1 MEHIH
6 KKLLKGFMKQ
16 FIQNESLDKDSVSQA
31 WHLISQAK
39 KITLLT
45 HKDPD
50 GDCVS
55 ACAALDYLLTKLDK
69 TVETIYPNKA
79 EFDFKR
85 QPKNIIINGHHQ
97 TPDLIIACDISA
109 YARLYFHPSFATIP
123 LINIDHHVCNAIN
136 GTVNLVSQNSSST
149 CEDLFLIISSWGE
162 KLIDRYVAE
171 CLLAGILS
179 DSQIFQTNAVT
190 PRTLRIASL
199 LMERGADLFTVK
211 AELTQ
216 HREANI
222 IIFWG
227 QLLGNITIT
236 PDKKAA
242 WIAISQENLRQQQLT
257 LTSLVGFSN
266 FLSQLSGIDITMVFY
281 ENEDGQAQVSIRS
294 KQTDVNA
301 LAQQFGGGGHV
312 NAAGITSNLPLQ
324 KLVAE
329 VLAKIL

>member
-1 MEHIH
+1 MNQ
-6 KKLLKGFMKQ
+6 L
-16 FIQNESLDKDSVSQA
+16 IQNESLSKDAIAQA
-31 WHLISQAK
+31 WQLIMQAQ

-55 ACAALDYLLTKLDK
+55 ACAALDHLLTKLGK
-69 TVETIYPNKA
+69 SVETIYPNKA

-85 QPKNIIINGHHQ
+85 QPKNIIINAHNQ
-97 TPDLIIACDISA
+97 TPDLIIACDISV
-109 YARLYFHPSFATIP
+109 YARLYFHPLFATIP

-149 CEDLFLIISSWGE
+149 CEDLFLIIHAWDE
-162 KLIDRYVAE
+162 KLVDRYVAE
-171 CLLAGILS
+171 CLLAGLLS

-190 PRTLRIASL
+190 PRTLHIAAL

-211 AELTQ
+211 AELTEN
-216 HREANI
+216 RDVNI
-222 IIFWG
+222 IAFWG

-242 WIAISQENLRQQQLT
+242 WIAISQEDLRQQKLT

-281 ENEDGQAQVSIRS
+281 ENEKGETQASIRS

-301 LAQQFGGGGHV
+301 LARHFGGGGHV
-312 NAAGITSNLPLQ
+312 NAAGITSDKPLKQ
-324 KLVAE
+324 LVAQ
-329 VLAKIL
+329 VLEKI